1 MGYGLTAQSSQRVDS
16 TDEDSNIQVKG
27 YVTHRAMVDY
37 KINRNL
43 DLQLNVDNLFN
54 KDYYTNVRGGS
65 NTAAGWAT
73 PGAGRSATLTANYN
87 F

>member
-1 MGYGLTAQSSQRVDS
+1 
-16 TDEDSNIQVKG
+16 
-27 YVTHRAMVDY
+27 MVDY
-37 KINRNL
+37 KVNRNL

-65 NTAAGWAT
+65 NTAPGWET